1 MFFDTGIEYAATKRH
16 LDEIEKSYNIKIERR
31 HADVPVPAG
40 CMKYGIPF
48 FSKDVSQKLE
58 NLQHNGFQYEDE
70 DYGTL
75 IKRYPKCT
83 SSLKWWCGLKGKY
96 SISHKMKEFLM
107 SNPPDFKISHKCC
120 NGAKKN
126 PAKTFYKEI
135 DCCLRIIGERRAEGG
150 VRAQSHQS
158 CFDPVADGEIPSYR
172 PLFFWT
178 DEDKQ
183 QYKDHYGIRYSDC
196 YELYGMKRTGC
207 AGCPFNSR
215 FEEALEIIHEYEP
228 KLELAVKN
236 IFGKSYDYTRKYRE
250 FKAQT
255 KKKPS

>member
-1 MFFDTGIEYAATKRH
+1 
-16 LDEIEKSYNIKIERR
+16 
-31 HADVPVPAG
+31 
-40 CMKYGIPF
+40 
-48 FSKDVSQKLE
+48 
-58 NLQHNGFQYEDE
+58 
-70 DYGTL
+70 
-75 IKRYPKCT
+75 
-83 SSLKWWCGLKGKY
+83 
-96 SISHKMKEFLM
+96 M
-107 SNPPDFKISHKCC
+107 SNPPDFKISDKCC

-135 DCCLRIIGERRAEGG
+135 DCCLRIIGERRSEGG
-150 VRAQSHQS
+150 IRAQRHRS
-158 CFDPVADGEIPSYR
+158 CFDPVADGEVPSYR

-215 FEEALEIIHEYEP
+215 FEEALQTIHEYEP
-228 KLELAVKN
+228 KLGLAVQN

-255 KKKPS
+255 KKKSS